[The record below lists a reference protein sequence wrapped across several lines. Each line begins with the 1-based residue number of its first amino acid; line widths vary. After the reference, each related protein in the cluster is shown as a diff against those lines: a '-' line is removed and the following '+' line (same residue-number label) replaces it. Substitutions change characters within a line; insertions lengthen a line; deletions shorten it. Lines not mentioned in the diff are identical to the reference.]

1 MPLKKT
7 TYRVYILQNKNL
19 PKSEPLSRVCV
30 WTLLSAEA
38 RLGYT
43 DVDKT
48 SNELIQ
54 GTQPLSQHISLPL
67 GAA

>member
-7 TYRVYILQNKNL
+7 TYRVYILQNKTCRRVSRYRE
-19 PKSEPLSRVCV
+19 SE